1 MKLTV
6 EIILCVL
13 LVLNGILRVV
23 EYKVTKGKKKKLKEI
38 FIERFNANVLKSP
51 YVREDS
57 PFLTYEAIIDNLNNA
72 RDFLVDHHPGG
83 KESIFYK
90 FHTSIIDA
98 FLETIKEM
106 N

>member
-23 EYKVTKGKKKKLKEI
+23 EYKATKGKKKKLKEI

-72 RDFLVDHHPGG
+72 RDFLVDHPEG

-98 FLETIKEM
+98 FLETVKEM